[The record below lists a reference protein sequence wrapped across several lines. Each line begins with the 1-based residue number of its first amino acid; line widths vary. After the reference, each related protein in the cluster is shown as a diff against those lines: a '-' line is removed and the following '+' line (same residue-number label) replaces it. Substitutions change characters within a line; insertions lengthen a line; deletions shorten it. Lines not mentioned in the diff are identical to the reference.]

1 MIAEDFRSLL
11 VAVASAGAALTGLLF
26 VAMSVA
32 PRRHLDLG
40 PRVIQQIRTAA
51 ALLSFTNALAVSL
64 FGLVP
69 QTNVGYPAVVLG
81 VIGVVFTAA
90 AVRSI
95 VTSQSAVRQKRG
107 QVGVIFF
114 LLLIFV
120 TELISGILAIAR
132 PGSSDCVETIGYAL
146 VVSLI
151 FGISRAWEL
160 VGDIDTGL
168 WTSLAVLAGRPV
180 SLRTEDG
187 VPGGVAEPGGDAS
200 PRPEPPSPDEEP
212 RGPYRPEGS

>member
-11 VAVASAGAALTGLLF
+11 IAVAGAGAALTGLLF

-32 PRRHLDLG
+32 PRRHLERG
-40 PRVIQQIRTAA
+40 PRVILQIRTAA

-81 VIGVVFTAA
+81 VIGVAFTAA
-90 AVRSI
+90 SVRSI
-95 VTSQSAVRQKRG
+95 VATEPETRHTLRQLG
-107 QVGVIFF
+107 LII
-114 LLLIFV
+114 LLLMIFG
-120 TELISGILAIAR
+120 TELIAGILAIAR
-132 PGSSDCVETIGYAL
+132 PGSSDCLETIGYAL
-146 VVSLI
+146 VLSLI

-168 WTSLAVLAGRPV
+168 WASLAVIAGRPV
-180 SLRTEDG
+180 NLRTEDT
-187 VPGGVAEPGGDAS
+187 VPGEAAGGARAWPG
-200 PRPEPPSPDEEP
+200 
-212 RGPYRPEGS
+212 